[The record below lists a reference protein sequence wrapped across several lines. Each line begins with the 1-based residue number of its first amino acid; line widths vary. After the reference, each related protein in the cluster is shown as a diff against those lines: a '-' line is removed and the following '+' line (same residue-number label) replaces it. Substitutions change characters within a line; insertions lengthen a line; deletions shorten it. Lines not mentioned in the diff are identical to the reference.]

1 MTSRI
6 TLGPPLVGGPM
17 PTDAPFSVAYG
28 ERHGEGAR
36 RVTVLA
42 IVADEATAGLF
53 QRVLSRDRLVV
64 AGDLAEGIALAE
76 AEAPEVVFGDVGVAD
91 GAGLALVHHIKVV
104 AAGATVF
111 ALAAASGVEAGSHA
125 VALGAAGLFILPL
138 GGDEVLNAV
147 HAVRARLVERA
158 ARGQLLAEIRAHARA
173 TEWIRRMVDLGPLP
187 DWEMMAS
194 EVADVL
200 VEATGSAGAA
210 VYVARDEH
218 DGDFA
223 QRAVTGGL
231 ARPPAFGTE
240 VDLLE
245 HARREQLTVVRL
257 GARKLTV
264 GFVLLQ
270 PAGAGGSGPTS
281 GAGAGLGERPASLD
295 GIVPLLASLASSAFA
310 LRIER
315 ERSAN
320 GALMKDPA
328 SSAYSFAYYVD
339 VAGREIDRA
348 RRHGRRF
355 SIATVVL
362 GGKTSRDEAPATTA
376 AGESGPRAAEVGDRL
391 LAAVTDTDVVA
402 RVEQDEFHLLLPETD
417 GLGAHAVRRRILSR
431 LGGSSE
437 GRLLPRGVLVGVATF
452 PHDGRD
458 LGRLLRVARRRADSS
473 ASSPVH
479 RLAGPE
485 SGLADLSAV
494 PVPDVGRAAADLFAA
509 RPFRL
514 ALSDAV
520 ALATTA
526 VTEAL
531 RGGAATVVVADHAG
545 LALGAAVRGAV
556 GSGRDG
562 VALHAVDT
570 SAAAGA
576 GDVEAVAVFA
586 EHGSFAL
593 VGRSDGATL
602 RGCHAA
608 DPLFADLLADRIGR
622 AGGVRVLA

>member
-1 MTSRI
+1 MSSRI

-36 RVTVLA
+36 RVTALA
-42 IVADEATAGLF
+42 IVADEATADLF
-53 QRVLSRDRLVV
+53 RRVLSRDRLVV
-64 AGDLAEGIALAE
+64 AADLAEGIALAE
-76 AEAPEVVFGDVGVAD
+76 AEAPEVVFVDVGVAD

-111 ALAAASGVEAGSHA
+111 ALAAASGVAAGAHA

-158 ARGQLLAEIRAHARA
+158 ARGQLLAELRAHARA
-173 TEWIRRMVDLGPLP
+173 TEWIRRMVELGPLP
-187 DWEMMAS
+187 DWEMVAS

-200 VEATGSAGAA
+200 VDATGSAGAA
-210 VYVARDEH
+210 VYVTREEE
-218 DGDFA
+218 DGGFA

-231 ARPPAFGTE
+231 GRAPLVATE
-240 VDLLE
+240 ADLLE

-257 GARKLTV
+257 GARKQTV
-264 GFVLLQ
+264 GFALLLAGEAQ
-270 PAGAGGSGPTS
+270 GPAS
-281 GAGAGLGERPASLD
+281 GAGERPASLD
-295 GIVPLLASLASSAFA
+295 GIVPMLATLASSAVA

-315 ERSAN
+315 ERAAN

-362 GGKTSRDEAPATTA
+362 GGKPADDAAPPVTA
-376 AGESGPRAAEVGDRL
+376 PTESGPRPAEVGDRL
-391 LAAVTDTDVVA
+391 LAAVSDIDVVA

-417 GLGAHAVRRRILSR
+417 GLGAHAVRRRILAR
-431 LGGSSE
+431 LGNAGD
-437 GRLLPRGVLVGVATF
+437 GRVVPRGVLVGVATF

-458 LGRLLRVARRRADSS
+458 LATLLRVARRRADSS
-473 ASSPVH
+473 ADSTVH
-479 RLAGPE
+479 RL
-485 SGLADLSAV
+485 SGGDTGLVELCSA
-494 PVPDVGRAAADLFAA
+494 PVPDVGRAAANLFAA

-514 ALSDAV
+514 SLSDAA
-520 ALATTA
+520 ALAATA

-531 RGGAATVVVADHAG
+531 RGGAAMVVVADHPG

-556 GSGRDG
+556 GSGRKG
-562 VALHAVDT
+562 VVLHAVDT
-570 SAAAGA
+570 SSSAAGA
-576 GDVEAVAVFA
+576 ADVEAVAVFA

-593 VGRSDGATL
+593 VGRGDGAEL

-608 DPLFADLLADRIGR
+608 DPLFSDLLADRIGR
-622 AGGVRVLA
+622 AGGVRVLG